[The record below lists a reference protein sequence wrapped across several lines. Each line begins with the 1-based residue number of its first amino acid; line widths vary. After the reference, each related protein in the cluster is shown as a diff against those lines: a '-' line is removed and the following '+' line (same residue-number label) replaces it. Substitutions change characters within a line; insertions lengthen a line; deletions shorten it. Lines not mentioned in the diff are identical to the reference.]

1 MEKVETP
8 RHAGSTAPPTD
19 NSAGVAAVGRW
30 SRRQDEGLQI
40 EAQAT
45 RWWAAYGGST
55 VSSR

>member
-8 RHAGSTAPPTD
+8 RHPGSAASPTENRPGAAGGQWIP
-19 NSAGVAAVGRW
+19 
-30 SRRQDEGLQI
+30 RQDEMLQI

-45 RWWAAYGGST
+45 RWWAAYGGGA